1 MLSLTLRRPINYKI
15 TASPKKQNISVGE
28 QFVRISVKISGR
40 FYSTKLQHIKNK
52 LTKMLEFYSS
62 ANYTCIP

>member
-28 QFVRISVKISGR
+28 QLNIWAFL
-40 FYSTKLQHIKNK
+40 FDETPTH
-52 LTKMLEFYSS
+52 
-62 ANYTCIP
+62 